1 MSADKSNAS
10 GEEIVRDDAMM
21 AAEYALGLL
30 EGEELL
36 AARGKEAAGEKAVG
50 DFAWRKTWWDAW
62 FAPLTDEMKGAEP
75 GPHVWEAI
83 AANVNANR
91 AAQAEAELAGGGGAA
106 ANVIDLQSRLKRWQ
120 WTAGITSAAA
130 AVLLAV
136 MVFAPGSEPAPA
148 PGSIETPVI
157 AAGDPLVA
165 QVPIGETGL
174 RLDVTYI
181 PESERLLVGAIGL
194 TADGVHDHELWLVP
208 ADGSALQSLGVVAPG
223 EVRSVTLP
231 DDITRNLGDGVELV
245 LTREPIG
252 GKPEGVDAG
261 PVVAQGAFSQV

>member
-1 MSADKSNAS
+1 MSDTNKPA
-10 GEEIVRDDAMM
+10 EEIKRDDPMI

-36 AARGKEAAGEKAVG
+36 GARGKVASDPE
-50 DFAWRKTWWDAW
+50 FASRKDWWDNW
-62 FAPLTDEMKGAEP
+62 FAPLTDDMAGMEP
-75 GPHVWEAI
+75 SADVWNRI
-83 AANVNANR
+83 AAEVHGSTAADSQTDSPANNNVVDFQLR
-91 AAQAEAELAGGGGAA
+91 QAEARA
-106 ANVIDLQSRLKRWQ
+106 RRWQ

-130 AVLLAV
+130 ALMLAV
-136 MVFAPGSEPAPA
+136 LVFSPGSGPIPGPAPTPGATDA
-148 PGSIETPVI
+148 PQF
-157 AAGDPLVA
+157 AAADPLVA

-181 PESERLLVGAIGL
+181 PETEEMLIGAIGL

-208 ADGSALQSLGVVAPG
+208 ADGSALQSLGVVTPG
-223 EVRSVTLP
+223 QVARMDLP
-231 DDITRNLGDGVELV
+231 KDITRNLAGGVELV

-252 GKPEGVDAG
+252 GKPADEDAG